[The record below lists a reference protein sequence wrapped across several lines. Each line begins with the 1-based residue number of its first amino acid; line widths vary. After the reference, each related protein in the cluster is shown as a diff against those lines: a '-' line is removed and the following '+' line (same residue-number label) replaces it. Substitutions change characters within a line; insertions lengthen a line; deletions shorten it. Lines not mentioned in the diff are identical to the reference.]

1 MIHKKEKK
9 NLVLYGDSD
18 YAELIKY
25 YFESDSEYKVVGFCV
40 DKRYRTREILS
51 GLPVV
56 DFEELEKYFPKK
68 NNALFT
74 AVGYKNMRAKKM
86 MYERASASGY
96 HIATYISKSAT
107 IDSSNKIGENCMILP
122 GCILEPFSSVE
133 SNTFLNTGV
142 TVCHH
147 STIGSHSFMAARS
160 LVGGYSSVGEN
171 SFIGFQA
178 TVLQQ
183 LKLAPETLIGA
194 GSIMMCNSTQSTM
207 YVGIPAK
214 AIKSHHNKGIEII

>member
-1 MIHKKEKK
+1 M
-9 NLVLYGDSD
+9 NLVLYGDSN

-40 DKRYRTREILS
+40 DKKYRTKEIFC

-56 DFEELEKYFPKK
+56 DFEELEKCFPKK

-74 AVGYKNMRAKKM
+74 AVGYKNMRVKKM

-96 HIATYISKSAT
+96 CIASYISKSA
-107 IDSSNKIGENCMILP
+107 IVDSSNKIGENCMILS
-122 GCILEPFSSVE
+122 GCILEPFASIE

-142 TVCHH
+142 TICHH

-160 LVGGYSSVGEN
+160 LVGGYSYVGEN

-183 LKLAPETLIGA
+183 LKLASETLVAA
-194 GSIMMCNSTQSTM
+194 GSTIMCNSVQSTV
-207 YVGIPAK
+207 YVGTPAK
-214 AIKSHHNKGIEII
+214 AIRTHQDRGIEIL